1 MRRSK
6 MYGNSKIH
14 LAKASWKVGRRRRW
28 SETFRGGQKHSKTFC
43 NSHHARIRCPTCLLL
58 DMVKSS
64 RWASRSCKKS
74 IETPRNVHFWEK
86 CFKTQASKTRVLIKF
101 HLLKQKKQDFF
112 RKPGMHPEVQ
122 YPKVSQVS
130 RGTAAT
136 RPRTTLSTWTGW
148 KSPQHHG
155 RTVCVFVCFHTAFF
169 GEGKFPSMVKLP
181 AACLS
186 SYKLLQSV
194 IFQLRV
200 HFHWFFDGI
209 PTALRFFYWFSGI
222 RSRCG
227 MFQKSWS
234 WLPFQNSFPECAMCK
249 MQLFTVESIR
259 HTHILQMLIHL
270 NPSQHIWHISIHV
283 HPLLTC
289 SGISY
294 VPVSTYTQ
302 IAHHFLFFLAF
313 SESLM
318 SARPSRSV
326 RSGSLG
332 QS

>member
-1 MRRSK
+1 MSPV
-6 MYGNSKIH
+6 GHVKIH
-14 LAKASWKVGRRRRW
+14 WNPLRTFSEVFQNPSFKNPGSDQVSLAKTKKNKTS
-28 SETFRGGQKHSKTFC
+28 SESPACIRKFNIRKYPRSAEEQQQQGPEQRFQRGQDG
-43 NSHHARIRCPTCLLL
+43 SHLNITVELFVCLY
-58 DMVKSS
+58 V
-64 RWASRSCKKS
+64 
-74 IETPRNVHFWEK
+74 F
-86 CFKTQASKTRVLIKF
+86 
-101 HLLKQKKQDFF
+101 
-112 RKPGMHPEVQ
+112 
-122 YPKVSQVS
+122 
-130 RGTAAT
+130 T
-136 RPRTTLSTWTGW
+136 RPFL
-148 KSPQHHG
+148 
-155 RTVCVFVCFHTAFF
+155 

-222 RSRCG
+222 HSRCG